1 MKHTVSLYL
10 DIDECSTG
18 SHTCHAN
25 ATCTDTIDSYTCT
38 CFACFTGNGTY
49 CEGKEETDP
58 KFDHYLFQLLVPGQ
72 CDSTTPERGGGKV
85 EDFASGPQL
94 KRGDQSNDGLKLA

>member
-58 KFDHYLFQLLVPGQ
+58 KFDHYLF
-72 CDSTTPERGGGKV
+72 
-85 EDFASGPQL
+85 
-94 KRGDQSNDGLKLA
+94 